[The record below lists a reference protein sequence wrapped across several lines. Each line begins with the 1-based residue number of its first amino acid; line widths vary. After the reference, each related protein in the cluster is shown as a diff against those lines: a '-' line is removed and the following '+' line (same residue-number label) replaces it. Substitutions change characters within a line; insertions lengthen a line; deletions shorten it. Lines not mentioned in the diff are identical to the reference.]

1 MSSQDEFR
9 HSFGKGSFGTG
20 RRTGPMT
27 SALWPR
33 PGAMSTNMANV
44 HTVLVTGAA
53 LLFLHVLCLQVT
65 EPQNH
70 RGWEGFLYSSSPTP
84 LQQFPAAAA
93 QEHVQV
99 SLDLSKEGGSPT
111 NLGSYAGTLLSRSNV
126 FSHVYME
133 LLCST
138 LCPLSLVLL
147 LGTTKQSP
155 APSS

>member
-1 MSSQDEFR
+1 M
-9 HSFGKGSFGTG
+9 
-20 RRTGPMT
+20 
-27 SALWPR
+27 
-33 PGAMSTNMANV
+33 
-44 HTVLVTGAA
+44 
-53 LLFLHVLCLQVT
+53 
-65 EPQNH
+65 
-70 RGWEGFLYSSSPTP
+70 
-84 LQQFPAAAA
+84 
-93 QEHVQV
+93 